1 MNTKYSDL
9 INQTYYFPQEEF
21 TLNKDNLQF
30 HNIDL
35 MKLVETY
42 GTPLKFTYLPQ
53 ISNNINKAKS
63 WFRKS
68 MEKINMKQNITIV
81 TVPKALILNTL

>member
-21 TLNKDNLQF
+21 KLNKDNLQF

-35 MKLVETY
+35 MKLVETLWY
-42 GTPLKFTYLPQ
+42 AFKVYLFAT
-53 ISNNINKAKS
+53 N
-63 WFRKS
+63 F
-68 MEKINMKQNITIV
+68 KQHQQSQKLV
-81 TVPKALILNTL
+81 S